1 MISIL
6 TVIAFVAVDFTR
18 SQFAFSRPHRDFQLL
33 PQILIISADISDD
46 RGRDP
51 LSSYLYMI
59 ELADYFPKFV
69 SFFQLLDA

>member
-1 MISIL
+1 M
-6 TVIAFVAVDFTR
+6 IAFVAVDFTR
-18 SQFAFSRPHRDFQLL
+18 SQFAFSGPHRDFELF
-33 PQILIISADISDD
+33 PQIVIISADMSDD

-59 ELADYFPKFV
+59 KLVDYFPKFV